1 MSFQVK
7 RSSILSFLSGGFMRL
22 SFYYFLTFLLLPFA
36 SIVSQSGNT
45 YIGAESCGM
54 CHKSEKQGSQLSIW
68 QNSAHSKAFETLK
81 TDTANQIAKEKGF
94 KEPAAK
100 TWECLKCHVTGY
112 NLDATMLGKKFKVED
127 GVQCETCHG
136 AGSTYK
142 DMKIMKDKNLAIEK
156 GLIVHEKL
164 EEFCVSCHNNES
176 PTFVE
181 MDIKEAWDK
190 IKHNIPEEKK

>member
-1 MSFQVK
+1 
-7 RSSILSFLSGGFMRL
+7 MRH
-22 SFYYFLTFLLLPFA
+22 SFYYFFTLLLLPFT
-36 SIVSQSGNT
+36 SILSQSGNT
-45 YIGAESCGM
+45 FIGTEACGM

-94 KEPAAK
+94 KEPAAE

-112 NLDATMLGKKFKVED
+112 NLDATMLGEKFKIED

-136 AGSTYK
+136 AGSAYK
-142 DMKIMKDKNLAIEK
+142 DMKVMKDKNLAIEK
-156 GLIVHEKL
+156 GLIVHNNL

>member
-1 MSFQVK
+1 MSLQVK
-7 RSSILSFLSGGFMRL
+7 YKPVLSLFYGVFMRH
-22 SFYYFLTFLLLPFA
+22 SFYYFFTLLLLPFT
-36 SIVSQSGNT
+36 SILSQSGNT
-45 YIGAESCGM
+45 YIGAEACGM

-68 QNSAHSKAFETLK
+68 KNSAHAKAFETLK
-81 TDTANQIAKEKGF
+81 TDTANQIAKAKGF
-94 KEPAAK
+94 KEPAAE

-112 NLDATMLGKKFKVED
+112 NLDATLLGEKFKIED

-136 AGSTYK
+136 AGSAYK
-142 DMKIMKDKNLAIEK
+142 DMKVMKDKNLAIEK

>member
-7 RSSILSFLSGGFMRL
+7 RSPILSFLSGGIMRH

-36 SIVSQSGNT
+36 SILSQTGNT

-54 CHKSEKQGSQLSIW
+54 CHKTEKQGSQLSIW

-81 TDTANQIAKEKGF
+81 TDTANQIAKAKGF

-136 AGSTYK
+136 AGSAYK
-142 DMKIMKDKNLAIEK
+142 DMKIMKNKNLAIQK
-156 GLIVHEKL
+156 GLIVHDKL
-164 EEFCVSCHNNES
+164 EEFCVSCHNSES
-176 PTFVE
+176 PTFVK
-181 MDIKEAWDK
+181 MDFNEAWDK
-190 IKHNIPEEKK
+190 IKHNIPQEKK

>member
-1 MSFQVK
+1 
-7 RSSILSFLSGGFMRL
+7 MRL
-22 SFYYFLTFLLLPFA
+22 SFYYLFTLLLLPFA
-36 SIVSQSGNT
+36 SILSQSSNT

-100 TWECLKCHVTGY
+100 TWECLRCHVTGY

-136 AGSTYK
+136 AGSAYK
-142 DMKIMKDKNLAIEK
+142 EMKIMKDKDLAIKK
-156 GLIVHEKL
+156 GLIVPDKL
-164 EEFCVSCHNNES
+164 EEFCISCHNNES
-176 PTFVE
+176 PTFVKI
-181 MDIKEAWDK
+181 DVNEAWNK
-190 IKHNIPEEKK
+190 IRHDIPEEKK